1 MHFGYAVIGAAL
13 LSFMINNVSADS
25 YRCGRKLVR
34 TGDPVSKLV
43 EICGKPLHKGS
54 SKTSLRLDGRVREV
68 RVQEWHYR
76 RGPRRLGRVVMVY
89 RGRIAAIEEARR

>member
-1 MHFGYAVIGAAL
+1 MHFGYAVIGLAL
-13 LSFMINNVSADS
+13 FSFLLNNVSADS

-43 EICGKPLHKGS
+43 EICGRPLHKGS
-54 SKTSLRLDGRVREV
+54 GTTSLRLDGRVREV

-76 RGPRRLGRVVMVY
+76 MGSRRLGRVVMVY
-89 RGRIAAIEEARR
+89 RGRIAAIEVARR

>member
-1 MHFGYAVIGAAL
+1 MYFERAAIGVL
-13 LSFMINNVSADS
+13 LISLLMSSASADS

-43 EICGKPLHKGS
+43 ETCGRPLHKSTG
-54 SKTSLRLDGRVREV
+54 TTALRLEGRVREV

-76 RGPRRLGRVVMVY
+76 MGPRRLGRVVMVY
-89 RGRIAAIEEARR
+89 RGRIAAIEVARR